1 MVAAKKTKTAKK
13 KLKKE
18 KFFYEELY
26 VDVIT
31 SNALNKKQQTQ
42 ISELISRSLNV
53 KKVLLNI
60 KIDATLLGGFQL
72 QIGSSLIDASVKAKL
87 YQLQEVLGK
96 VSLADLSVEAF
107 GELLQRLSKE
117 ESVHPRVKQVGR
129 VISVKDGIAR
139 VSGMKRT
146 RAGELIDFP
155 HGIKGIVFNLNPE
168 YSDIVLLSN
177 GSRLE
182 EGDLAVQTGDVPKV
196 SVGKELIGRIVNAL
210 GEPIDGAGEL
220 KVKNKM
226 PLEASVPGIVDRQ
239 PVKTPFQTGIKVI
252 DALVPIG
259 LGQRELI
266 VGDRQTGKTSLIIDS
281 ILNQKRVN
289 EQAKSEKEK
298 VYCIY
303 VAIGQKQSTV
313 AEVLRILQNEGAM
326 AYTTIVLASASDMAS
341 LQYLAPFAG
350 ATIGEYFR
358 DNGMN
363 AVVFFDDLSKHA
375 NAYRQISLLLRRP
388 PGREA
393 YPGDIF
399 YLHSRLLERAA
410 MMSENKGGGSLTAIP
425 VVETQEGDVS
435 AYIPTNVISI
445 TDGQIFLESGLFHQ
459 GVRPAVNVGLSVSR
473 VGSKAQRP
481 LLAKISGSMKLDLS
495 QYREMLSF
503 AQIAS
508 DLEETT
514 QELLRKGVRMTEVL
528 KQKLHQPLSFEEEF
542 ISLYAVVK
550 GYLSS
555 MEPSDIPDFETKMLE
570 QIRLNQPYLLEEINK
585 ASKLSTS
592 LEKELDETLKELVS
606 DYMDKKVKK

>member
-87 YQLQEVLGK
+87 YQLQEALGK

-117 ESVHPRVKQVGR
+117 ESVHPKVKQIGR
-129 VISVKDGIAR
+129 VVSIKDGIVR

-289 EQAKSEKEK
+289 EQARTEKEK
-298 VYCIY
+298 IYCIY

-326 AYTTIVLASASDMAS
+326 TYTTIVLASASDMAS
-341 LQYLAPFAG
+341 LQYLAPFTG

-542 ISLYAVVK
+542 ISIYAVVK

-555 MEPSDIPDFETKMLE
+555 MEPSDIPDFEMKMLE

-585 ASKLSTS
+585 ATKLSDS
-592 LEKELDETLKELVS
+592 LEKDLNEALKELVS
-606 DYMDKKVKK
+606 DYMEKKLKK